1 MPEALSEKI
10 DKRNTILNRLQEWNE
25 EKRQI
30 ESAIF
35 KQLVDDGM
43 EHYLTINWQKLQKD
57 NVRGQL

>member
-43 EHYLTINWQKLQKD
+43 EHYLTINWQKLHKD
-57 NVRGQL
+57 NARGQL